1 MTCIQCKSRTS
12 KFSRPHCLYLR
23 LLISEVS
30 TKCLK
35 ESLTIRFT
43 LGVSSLEDLS
53 LHSPPESSGR
63 CVILNAS
70 NTLPSFRECSE
81 CVCARRGLACLL
93 TAVAPMWTPA
103 DRSQLVRPD
112 RPPLVRRFN
121 VQRSPLTTMSSL
133 RFLVAGLSLL
143 CQITSLRAFMIPP
156 VGGSTV
162 QLILEDEPRQP

>member
-12 KFSRPHCLYLR
+12 KFSRLRCLYLR

-53 LHSPPESSGR
+53 LHSPPGSSGR

-81 CVCARRGLACLL
+81 CVCA
-93 TAVAPMWTPA
+93 
-103 DRSQLVRPD
+103 
-112 RPPLVRRFN
+112 
-121 VQRSPLTTMSSL
+121 
-133 RFLVAGLSLL
+133 
-143 CQITSLRAFMIPP
+143 
-156 VGGSTV
+156 
-162 QLILEDEPRQP
+162 